1 MKKLFGVLLAASFL
15 VISAGC
21 AASRATSTPPPD
33 QKPKDTEEIW
43 TRADPSAISPSSQA
57 PQYVSSDIAVSESD

>member
-21 AASRATSTPPPD
+21 AASRATSTPPKK
-33 QKPKDTEEIW
+33 QKPKETEEIW
-43 TRADPSAISPSSQA
+43 TMQQSATPA
-57 PQYVSSDIAVSESD
+57 PDMPVSA

>member
-1 MKKLFGVLLAASFL
+1 MKKFFGVLLAASLL

-21 AASRATSTPPPD
+21 AATRATSTPPKE

-43 TRADPSAISPSSQA
+43 TMQRTA
-57 PQYVSSDIAVSESD
+57 PAPDMSVST